1 MEKTKKKAKKK
12 DPLSRTPYTR
22 RSDQEMAKIAS
33 EVESGLLGIRTA
45 CLKYGLCRNTL
56 KLYLLKR
63 TMLNLDSPNVR
74 QKQLP
79 TMMQQPTESALKKEV
94 QRLNK
99 ELEYAKMKLLS
110 LETMIQ
116 EAEKHLQ
123 IKIKK
128 SMVPN
133 SQKVKATAS
142 QPKLGEAML
151 ESCDNNV
158 SLFFLFQDHRKKIIV
173 FKSYKAI

>member
-1 MEKTKKKAKKK
+1 MENTKKKAKKK

-33 EVESGLLGIRTA
+33 EVQSGLLGIRTA

-56 KLYLLKR
+56 KLYLIKGAMR
-63 TMLNLDSPNVR
+63 NLGVPTSK
-74 QKQLP
+74 QKHLP
-79 TMMQQPTESALKKEV
+79 TMNPEPKESVLKKEV
-94 QRLNK
+94 QRLSK
-99 ELEYAKMKLLS
+99 ELEYAKLKLLS

-128 SMVPN
+128 KYGTKQS
-133 SQKVKATAS
+133 K
-142 QPKLGEAML
+142 G
-151 ESCDNNV
+151 
-158 SLFFLFQDHRKKIIV
+158 
-173 FKSYKAI
+173 

>member
-1 MEKTKKKAKKK
+1 MEITKKKAKKK

-22 RSDQEMAKIAS
+22 RSDQEMTKIAS

-56 KLYLLKR
+56 KLYLVKR
-63 TMLNLDSPNVR
+63 AMRNLGKPIP
-74 QKQLP
+74 KQRSLP
-79 TMMQQPTESALKKEV
+79 MMSNEPKESALKKEV

-128 SMVPN
+128 KYGTKQS
-133 SQKVKATAS
+133 K
-142 QPKLGEAML
+142 
-151 ESCDNNV
+151 D
-158 SLFFLFQDHRKKIIV
+158 
-173 FKSYKAI
+173 

>member
-1 MEKTKKKAKKK
+1 
-12 DPLSRTPYTR
+12 
-22 RSDQEMAKIAS
+22 MAKIAS
-33 EVESGLLGIRTA
+33 EVQSGLLGIRTA

-56 KLYLLKR
+56 KLYLLKGSMR
-63 TMLNLDSPNVR
+63 NLVEPNSR

-79 TMMQQPTESALKKEV
+79 MMNYEPKESALKKEV

-128 SMVPN
+128 KYGTKQS
-133 SQKVKATAS
+133 K
-142 QPKLGEAML
+142 G
-151 ESCDNNV
+151 
-158 SLFFLFQDHRKKIIV
+158 
-173 FKSYKAI
+173 

>member
-1 MEKTKKKAKKK
+1 MENTKKKVKKK
-12 DPLSRTPYTR
+12 DPLSRTPYAR

-33 EVESGLLGIRTA
+33 EVQSGVLGIRTA

-56 KLYLLKR
+56 KLYHSKQAMR
-63 TMLNLDSPNVR
+63 NLGEPISK
-74 QKQLP
+74 QKHVP
-79 TMMQQPTESALKKEV
+79 TMNQEPKESALKKEV

-99 ELEYAKMKLLS
+99 ELEFAKLKLLS

-128 SMVPN
+128 KYGS
-133 SQKVKATAS
+133 K
-142 QPKLGEAML
+142 
-151 ESCDNNV
+151 
-158 SLFFLFQDHRKKIIV
+158 
-173 FKSYKAI
+173 

>member
-1 MEKTKKKAKKK
+1 MT
-12 DPLSRTPYTR
+12 
-22 RSDQEMAKIAS
+22 KIAS

-56 KLYLLKR
+56 KLYLVKR
-63 TMLNLDSPNVR
+63 AMRNLGKPIP
-74 QKQLP
+74 KQRSLP
-79 TMMQQPTESALKKEV
+79 MMSNEPKESALKKEV

-128 SMVPN
+128 KYGTKQS
-133 SQKVKATAS
+133 K
-142 QPKLGEAML
+142 
-151 ESCDNNV
+151 D
-158 SLFFLFQDHRKKIIV
+158 
-173 FKSYKAI
+173 